1 MSEPHRPASSGTT
14 PTPDRP
20 VTPPPPPG
28 SSGTP
33 AGPPAAARRRHPQEG
48 ERGTR
53 IALVLGTVVVAVGL
67 WLLLDSFGVPVPD
80 LGEHWPV
87 FLILGGIASAVDWAW
102 VSHRPGSAGQAV
114 VGLGLGI
121 LFYLLEM
128 DRLAWSDFDDWWP
141 SLFLIAGLAYLTA
154 WAAGRFQSSR
164 HLTAGLILLGLA
176 ATGWGWQLLKLQV
189 MWAVILLAIGAFVL
203 WRTLRGK
210 E

>member
-1 MSEPHRPASSGTT
+1 MSEPRRPEPISPPS
-14 PTPDRP
+14 PS
-20 VTPPPPPG
+20 TPPPPPSDSRG
-28 SSGTP
+28 VPSAPSP
-33 AGPPAAARRRHPQEG
+33 ARHRHPQEG

-80 LGEHWPV
+80 LGEHWPI
-87 FLILGGIASAVDWAW
+87 FLILGGLASAVDWAW
-102 VSHRPGSAGQAV
+102 VSRRSGSAGQAV
-114 VGLGLGI
+114 VGIGLGI
-121 LFYLLEM
+121 LFYLLEL
-128 DRLAWSDFDDWWP
+128 DRLQWRDFDDWWP
-141 SLFLIAGLAYLTA
+141 SLFLIAGLAYCTA

-164 HLTAGLILLGLA
+164 RLTAGLVLLGLA

-210 E
+210 G